1 MFEGKCKSHLC
12 SLTLVQLKL
21 KVTTQGFY
29 FFVFYYLFFPCM
41 SWGSFDNV
49 CDSKVIHLITAFTL
63 GDGKLIKMSKLG
75 GGMMN

>member
-21 KVTTQGFY
+21 KVTTQGFF

-49 CDSKVIHLITAFTL
+49 CDSKVMHLITAFTL
-63 GDGKLIKMSKLG
+63 GEEIDQNVSSLG
-75 GGMMN
+75 EG